1 MNAQEQNWLNLF
13 GNHSPAGFAW
23 HGTWTRYSPEIEV
36 INSFKG
42 IRKFW
47 ANEDKTIIY
56 HTNNYTYAD
65 GSTEEK
71 KWQLDKQTCNQPD
84 GLIHVALPNM
94 RALSFGQGATGGV
107 SKKFEPEK
115 NFGVELFFKHEVW
128 RTSVVIIYGIN
139 GDLERI
145 SHIREHLDSFP
156 PESPGLEVKEI
167 NGQWIGER
175 TSMDSALTISVT
187 EPTPE
192 IVLDPTNGINKT
204 LFLPDGIVINAPE
217 RLKISQDFQLI
228 AGRFV
233 TENQFKRLTVKYD
246 EHGDFQ
252 LLISEVFY
260 RQS

>member
-13 GNHSPAGFAW
+13 GNYTPEGIAW

-36 INSFKG
+36 INSFQG

-56 HTNNYTYAD
+56 HTNNYIYAD
-65 GSTEEK
+65 GSTEEQT
-71 KWQLDKQTCNQPD
+71 WQLDKQTCNQPD
-84 GLIHVALPNM
+84 GLMHVALPSM
-94 RALSFGQGATGGV
+94 RSVSVGQGTNGGV
-107 SKKFEPEK
+107 SKKLVPGK
-115 NFGVELFFKHEVW
+115 NFGVELFFRHEVW
-128 RTSVVIIYGIN
+128 RTSVVIVYGVN
-139 GDLERI
+139 SDLERMV
-145 SHIREHLDSFP
+145 HIREHLDSFP
-156 PESPGLEVKEI
+156 VQSPGSEVKEI
-167 NGQWIGER
+167 KGKWLGER
-175 TSMDSALTISVT
+175 TSIDSALNISVT

-192 IVLDPTNGINKT
+192 LVLDPTNGINKT

-217 RLKISQDFQLI
+217 KLKIGQDFQLI

-233 TENQFKRLTVKYD
+233 AENQFKRLTAKYD